1 MAKSLTMAELKEMLD
16 IHENIVIKMFANG
29 IGNLE

>member
-16 IHENIVIKMFANG
+16 IHGNIVIKMFTNR
-29 IGNLE
+29 IENLE